1 MTEEKSGLNM
11 DTLYLDQDAAHD
23 VAEEFRKASM
33 QLEELRQTVR
43 AYFTDLGMGDCSE
56 GRTWNDKVTDI
67 VNQNKAGSVQTV
79 VETCIRRLNDYA
91 HQADLT
97 QKEFTEMEEANKE
110 AIRKRGEYFAKP
122 DPSKSF
128 PPYQ

>member
-23 VAEEFRKASM
+23 VAEEFRKAGM
-33 QLEELRQTVR
+33 QLEDLRQEIHGF
-43 AYFTDLGMGDCSE
+43 FTDLGMGDCSE
-56 GRTWNDKVTDI
+56 GKTWNDKVTDA
-67 VNQNKAGSVQTV
+67 VKLNQAGSVLTV
-79 VETCIRRLNDYA
+79 VNICMTRLNEYA
-91 HQADLT
+91 HQAEVA
-97 QKEFTEMEEANKE
+97 QKEFTAMEDANKE

-128 PPYQ
+128 PAYQ